1 MQVAANL
8 TKQNLFILLVNTTV
22 NTISKKSNYSPSSNQ
37 HRFTSPNRSDPT
49 IHNLSLTEQDHH
61 VHINHSALGIFLS
74 LFCFIT
80 VFGNGLVIY
89 AIVQERY
96 LKSGKK
102 PTAPHRTECLQH
114 VRPRTRVE
122 QQLNYA
128 SIERFCLVHVS
139 AAERNES

>member
-22 NTISKKSNYSPSSNQ
+22 NTISKKSNYSSSSSSNE
-37 HRFTSPNRSDPT
+37 HRFISPNRSDPT
-49 IHNLSLTEQDHH
+49 IHNLSSEEQDHH

-96 LKSGKK
+96 LKSGRKK
-102 PTAPHRTECLQH
+102 NAPS
-114 VRPRTRVE
+114 
-122 QQLNYA
+122 LN
-128 SIERFCLVHVS
+128 
-139 AAERNES
+139 